1 MVFSTTE
8 YQHPLHTRWGTAA
21 LALFVDAA
29 QAWRRVDGT
38 TSPLHVDVGTGVRL
52 KAFGSSAIRADIGY
66 GLRDGRVRVSA
77 GYDRAL
83 GDTMTR
89 PTTARTAGLLAALTV
104 VSAGALA
111 QQKTALPPPPTPA
124 PGAESAAVAE
134 FRKHCEA
141 YVSLHKKIEGGLPK
155 LPQEASPEQI
165 DQGAAGAQ
173 QGHHRRP
180 DAAPSRATSSPPASP
195 TTCGRP
201 CSRCSR
207 PPTASSSA
215 RRFSTRT
222 RSAPRCASTAR
233 TPTAIP
239 LSTMPPQILN
249 ALPKLPEE
257 LEYRFIGER
266 LILFDHHAHII
277 VDYVDRALP
286 RV

>member
-1 MVFSTTE
+1 
-8 YQHPLHTRWGTAA
+8 
-21 LALFVDAA
+21 
-29 QAWRRVDGT
+29 
-38 TSPLHVDVGTGVRL
+38 
-52 KAFGSSAIRADIGY
+52 
-66 GLRDGRVRVSA
+66 
-77 GYDRAL
+77 
-83 GDTMTR
+83 MTR
-89 PTTARTAGLLAALTV
+89 PTTARAAVLVAALTV

-165 DQGAAGAQ
+165 DQGQ
-173 QGHHRRP
+173 QALSKGI
-180 DAAPSRATSSPPASP
+180 
-195 TTCGRP
+195 
-201 CSRCSR
+201 
-207 PPTASSSA
+207 TA
-215 RRFSTRT
+215 
-222 RSAPRCASTAR
+222 AR
-233 TPTAIP
+233 TQARPGDIFAPGVADYLRQTLLQVFKTADGKQLRASILDENPVGAAVSINGPYPDSIP

-249 ALPKLPEE
+249 ALPKLPDE

>member
-1 MVFSTTE
+1 
-8 YQHPLHTRWGTAA
+8 
-21 LALFVDAA
+21 
-29 QAWRRVDGT
+29 
-38 TSPLHVDVGTGVRL
+38 
-52 KAFGSSAIRADIGY
+52 
-66 GLRDGRVRVSA
+66 
-77 GYDRAL
+77 
-83 GDTMTR
+83 MTR
-89 PTTARTAGLLAALTV
+89 PTTARTAGLVAVLTV
-104 VSAGALA
+104 VSAAALA

-165 DQGAAGAQ
+165 DQGQ
-173 QGHHRRP
+173 QALSKGI
-180 DAAPSRATSSPPASP
+180 
-195 TTCGRP
+195 
-201 CSRCSR
+201 
-207 PPTASSSA
+207 TA
-215 RRFSTRT
+215 
-222 RSAPRCASTAR
+222 AR
-233 TPTAIP
+233 TQAKPGDIFAPGVADYLRQTLLQVFKTADGKQLRASILDENPVGAAVSINGPYPDSIP